1 MKSAILASAPA
12 PVLATAARVT
22 RAEASAQLDDMAQ
35 ISRREAIK
43 PALGV

>member
-12 PVLATAARVT
+12 P
-22 RAEASAQLDDMAQ
+22 QLDDMAQ
-35 ISRREAIK
+35 TRRSEAIK